1 MRKSLRLFALAI
13 TITMLLSIPMISG
26 CGNTEDSTTTTKAAT
41 NDTESE
47 GTTEGSSDN
56 EAVTISILT
65 AQGSYRAE
73 AFTAMAE
80 KMKEKYNYTID
91 FQVLPDDQYY
101 VLARA
106 KVATN
111 EVPDII
117 EYNTPSN
124 NIELG
129 ATENCVP
136 LNDQPWVDRLV
147 NPDLLQDPNDG
158 NIYAMPRD
166 SGSFFGAAYYNKA
179 LLEELGVSTEQ
190 PATMDE
196 FIARLQEIKDKSNGE
211 VTPLYATNADSWT
224 TQVYMTLGFAVYN
237 YPDDTD
243 IFNKL
248 LKNELTF
255 SDAPGFKEVMSQ
267 YKSFYDLGL
276 VNKDHLSASYE
287 MAKEALP
294 TGKAAVYLNGEWYVS
309 DAKAKYPDA
318 KFGAWAIPYN
328 DELMIGTGAYVRG
341 WFAMKGG
348 SQIDK
353 TLEFMDRWSQ
363 PEIMNIFFED
373 LPGFPAFEDV
383 DGGEVDPSVQ
393 GLIDDYISTG
403 KYTYQI
409 NDPMGVASSIW
420 TELWK
425 LYIDMV
431 AQDIPPQDT
440 MDQWQQIY
448 ADYMKQNEQP
458 GF

>member
-1 MRKSLRLFALAI
+1 
-13 TITMLLSIPMISG
+13 
-26 CGNTEDSTTTTKAAT
+26 
-41 NDTESE
+41 
-47 GTTEGSSDN
+47 
-56 EAVTISILT
+56 
-65 AQGSYRAE
+65 
-73 AFTAMAE
+73 
-80 KMKEKYNYTID
+80 
-91 FQVLPDDQYY
+91 
-101 VLARA
+101 
-106 KVATN
+106 
-111 EVPDII
+111 
-117 EYNTPSN
+117 
-124 NIELG
+124 
-129 ATENCVP
+129 
-136 LNDQPWVDRLV
+136 
-147 NPDLLQDPNDG
+147 
-158 NIYAMPRD
+158 
-166 SGSFFGAAYYNKA
+166 
-179 LLEELGVSTEQ
+179 
-190 PATMDE
+190 
-196 FIARLQEIKDKSNGE
+196 
-211 VTPLYATNADSWT
+211 
-224 TQVYMTLGFAVYN
+224 
-237 YPDDTD
+237 
-243 IFNKL
+243 
-248 LKNELTF
+248 
-255 SDAPGFKEVMSQ
+255 
-267 YKSFYDLGL
+267 
-276 VNKDHLSASYE
+276 

>member
-1 MRKSLRLFALAI
+1 MRKSLRLIALAI

>member
-1 MRKSLRLFALAI
+1 
-13 TITMLLSIPMISG
+13 MISG

>member
-1 MRKSLRLFALAI
+1 MRKSLRLIALAI

-26 CGNTEDSTTTTKAAT
+26 CGNTEDSTTTTKVAT

-47 GTTEGSSDN
+47 GTTEGSSEN

-383 DGGEVDPSVQ
+383 DGGEVDPF
-393 GLIDDYISTG
+393 
-403 KYTYQI
+403 
-409 NDPMGVASSIW
+409 SSR
-420 TELWK
+420 
-425 LYIDMV
+425 
-431 AQDIPPQDT
+431 
-440 MDQWQQIY
+440 
-448 ADYMKQNEQP
+448 
-458 GF
+458 G

>member
-1 MRKSLRLFALAI
+1 MRKSLRLIALAI

-47 GTTEGSSDN
+47 GTTEGSSEN